1 MVELFANNGDL
12 DQGLLCLPVTRLGVS
27 NLQWVRADLLRE
39 SLKVFQA
46 DNPHEMQSLI
56 FSEKQLKKFLG
67 CYLLKCCLAFSGL
80 K

>member
-12 DQGLLCLPVTRLGVS
+12 DQGLLCLPVTRFIS

-46 DNPHEMQSLI
+46 DNSHEMQSLI
-56 FSEKQLKKFLG
+56 FSEK
-67 CYLLKCCLAFSGL
+67 
-80 K
+80 